1 MIDGGAWTIWSGWL
15 GLAMM
20 FGGLFFT
27 LTAAL
32 GFVRLPD
39 VYCRLHITGV
49 LDTMGVPLILLGAAV
64 YIGPSLTAAKLLLCV
79 VFLYGTSPLV
89 GHLLARAALDSG
101 QVPSPETRGISHKPR
116 PGKKARP
123 AYGTRRTHETPGEE
137 PA

>member
-1 MIDGGAWTIWSGWL
+1 MIASGAWTVWSGWL
-15 GLAMM
+15 GLIMM
-20 FGGLFFT
+20 FAGLFFT
-27 LTAAL
+27 LTAAV

-64 YIGPSLTAAKLLLCV
+64 YLGPGLTSAKLLLCI

-89 GHLLARAALDSG
+89 GHLLARAALDSR

-116 PGKKARP
+116 PGKKKRAATEP
-123 AYGTRRTHETPGEE
+123 HAEPSSGE
-137 PA
+137 AA

>member
-1 MIDGGAWTIWSGWL
+1 MIASGAWTVWSGWL
-15 GLAMM
+15 GLIMM

-27 LTAAL
+27 LTAAV

-64 YIGPSLTAAKLLLCV
+64 YLGPGLTSAKLLLCI

-89 GHLLARAALDSG
+89 GHLLARAALDSR

-116 PGKKARP
+116 PEKKKRAAAEP
-123 AYGTRRTHETPGEE
+123 HAEAASGES
-137 PA
+137 A